1 MTKKQFFISLVCVCF
16 FSFLG
21 GIIGSL
27 FSFND
32 IFAENKFIEIQEIS
46 TQLLTITNDQ
56 GKKIARFSYDGSG
69 NPYLT
74 FYSNKKPLKRT
85 YPKFDVSEM
94 TSEDGETHLIKD
106 KYTKPIFG
114 IHLKNEEPAMFFN
127 DRDLDKRIGLGIT
140 NLEPSLDVLY
150 RNKTRLILGT
160 NHLVNNETGKKEKFE
175 GSLCFYNNSNKL
187 LGILP

>member
-1 MTKKQFFISLVCVCF
+1 MNKRQFFISLVCVCL

-21 GIIGSL
+21 GIVGSL
-27 FSFND
+27 LSFSD
-32 IFAENKFIEIQEIS
+32 IFAENKFIEVPEIS
-46 TQLLTITNDQ
+46 TQLITIINNQ
-56 GKKIARFSYDGSG
+56 GKKVARFSYDGSG
-69 NPYLT
+69 NPYLN
-74 FYSNKKPLKRT
+74 FYSNKKPLKRI

-106 KYTKPIFG
+106 KYAKPIFG
-114 IHLKNEEPAMFFN
+114 VHLKNEEPAMFFN

-140 NLEPSLDVLY
+140 NLEPSLDVVY

-160 NHLVNNETGKKEKFE
+160 NQLINNETGKKEKFE
-175 GSLCFYNNSNKL
+175 GSICFYDNTNKL

>member
-1 MTKKQFFISLVCVCF
+1 MNKKQFLISLACVCF

-21 GIIGSL
+21 GIVSSL
-27 FSFND
+27 FNFND
-32 IFAENKFIEIQEIS
+32 IFAENKFIEVEEIS
-46 TQLLTITNDQ
+46 TRLITITNNQ
-56 GKKIARFSYDGSG
+56 GKKVARFSYDGSG

-74 FYSNKKPLKRT
+74 FYSNKKPLKRI
-85 YPKFDVSEM
+85 YHKFDVSEM
-94 TSEDGETHLIKD
+94 TSKDGETHFIKD

-114 IHLKNEEPAMFFN
+114 VHLKNEEPAMFFN

-140 NLEPSLDVLY
+140 NLEPGLDVLY

-160 NHLVNNETGKKEKFE
+160 NHLINKETGNKEKLE
-175 GSLCFYNNSNKL
+175 GSICFYDNTNKL

>member
-1 MTKKQFFISLVCVCF
+1 MNKKQFFISLVCVGL

-21 GIIGSL
+21 GIVGGL

-32 IFAENKFIEIQEIS
+32 IFAENKFIEAQEIS
-46 TQLLTITNDQ
+46 TRLLTITNDQ
-56 GKKIARFSYDGSG
+56 GKKVAILSYDGSG

-74 FYSNKKPLKRT
+74 FYSNKKPLKRI
-85 YPKFDVSEM
+85 YPKFDLSEM
-94 TSEDGETHLIKD
+94 TSKDGETHLIKD

-114 IHLKNEEPAMFFN
+114 IHLKKEEPAMFFN

-140 NLEPSLDVLY
+140 DLEPRFDVLY
-150 RNKTRLILGT
+150 RNKIRLTLGT
-160 NHLVNNETGKKEKFE
+160 NHLIKKETGSTEKFE
-175 GSLCFYNNSNKL
+175 GSLCFYDSTNKL

>member
-1 MTKKQFFISLVCVCF
+1 MNKKQFFISLVCVCLF
-16 FSFLG
+16 GFLG
-21 GIIGSL
+21 GIVGSL

-32 IFAENKFIEIQEIS
+32 IFAENKPIEAQEIS

-56 GKKIARFSYDGSG
+56 GNKVARFSYDGSG

-85 YPKFDVSEM
+85 YPKFDFSEM
-94 TSEDGETHLIKD
+94 EFKGGETHFTKD

-114 IHLKNEEPAMFFN
+114 IHLRNEEPVMFFN

-150 RNKTRLILGT
+150 RNKIRLILGT
-160 NHLVNNETGKKEKFE
+160 THLINKKTGNKEKFE
-175 GSLCFYNNSNKL
+175 GSLCFYDNTNKL